1 MLYEKET
8 CHGCEKGFEPGDDT
22 VVCPV
27 CGTPQHRA
35 CWLERKACVN
45 ESLHADGFI
54 WRAAVAQD
62 EPKNPSGFDP
72 KKDIGKI
79 CPNCGT
85 NNPAGSKICAVCK
98 KTIAEEEKQAVVP
111 AEQPSAPAA
120 AAEMPAQPKPAK
132 IPPFL
137 AGISADE
144 VISGVKALDIAL
156 YIQLGAKRY
165 LEKFRKIDL
174 TGVKFGWSWAAFIFS
189 PYWFFYRKLYWLG
202 GIFLG
207 LTFAVSVFFAGP
219 VMQVQQIAATMPMNS
234 LTPADVSN
242 FYAQIAGYYP
252 AILGMFGLSLLL
264 RCAAALAAV
273 PAYKKKVVADISSLR
288 RFAKDE
294 NVFRALVIRRGGA
307 SGLAL
312 FGSVLLYDL
321 LWMLINQTVRQ
332 L

>member
-1 MLYEKET
+1 VKILLYEKEI
-8 CHGCEKGFEPGDDT
+8 CPGCEKGFEPGDDI

-35 CWLERKACVN
+35 CWLERGTCAN
-45 ESLHADGFI
+45 EALHAGGFA
-54 WRAAVAQD
+54 WHAAGAQD
-62 EPKNPSGFDP
+62 EPKNTAGFDP
-72 KKDIGKI
+72 KKDIGDI
-79 CPNCGT
+79 CAHCGT
-85 NNPAGSKICAVCK
+85 NNPAGTAVCAGCGK
-98 KTIAEEEKQAVVP
+98 SLASAEKPAAEPPAPEPPAVNSIPAQAV
-111 AEQPSAPAA
+111 
-120 AAEMPAQPKPAK
+120 K
-132 IPPFL
+132 IPAFL

-174 TGVKFGWSWAAFIFS
+174 TGIRFGWSWAAFLFT

-207 LTFAVSVFFAGP
+207 LTFAMSVFFAGP
-219 VMQVQQIAATMPMNS
+219 VMELQNIMAAMPLDA
-234 LTPADVSN
+234 LTPADVTN
-242 FYAQIAGYYP
+242 FYTQIAGYYP
-252 AILGMFGLSLLL
+252 VIAGMFGLSLLL

-273 PAYKKKVVADISSLR
+273 PAYKKRVVADISSLR

-312 FGSVLLYDL
+312 LGSVLLYDL
-321 LWMLINQTVRQ
+321 LWMLVNQTVRQ

>member
-1 MLYEKET
+1 LLYEKET
-8 CHGCEKGFEPGDDT
+8 CPGCEKGFEPGDDI

-45 ESLHADGFI
+45 EALHAEGFA
-54 WRAAVAQD
+54 WRAAGEHGD
-62 EPKNPSGFDP
+62 PKTRADFDP
-72 KKDIGKI
+72 VKDIGEV
-79 CPNCGT
+79 CANCGT
-85 NNPAGSKICAVCK
+85 NNPAGSKTCAVCEK
-98 KTIAEEEKQAVVP
+98 SLAEENKPAVLP
-111 AEQPSAPAA
+111 AEQLSAPAA
-120 AAEMPAQPKPAK
+120 ATDVPAPPMAAK

-137 AGISADE
+137 AGVSADE

-165 LEKFRKIDL
+165 LDKFRKIDL
-174 TGVKFGWSWAAFIFS
+174 TGTKIGWSWAAFVFS

-202 GIFLG
+202 GIFSG
-207 LTFAVSVFFAGP
+207 LTFAMSVFFAGD
-219 VMQVQQIAATMPMNS
+219 VMQIQRMAAAMPVDA
-234 LTPADVSN
+234 LTAVDVTN

-252 AILGMFGLSLLL
+252 AVIGMFGLSLLL

-273 PAYKKKVVADISSLR
+273 PAYKKKVVSDITSLR

-312 FGSVLLYDL
+312 MGSVLLYDL
-321 LWMLINQTVRQ
+321 LWMLVNQTVRQ